1 MGSLMPCS
9 PLQFIASSSLP
20 IMVAIVSVLLV
31 GAILWVAHRRNRED
45 EAKARGAPQNP
56 KDIKIDEVTGG
67 TSSSRAG
74 RHGKPGASAGTD
86 SKPKTAEQIFKEA
99 FPELKVAPVPL
110 PSVPFSIRVK
120 EIDAATLKD
129 GRSRPCLRVEVSGSV
144 PLDSASELT
153 LLLTVEDLTSSTTQ
167 HVFATVDTLQDE
179 RTGLFVDRARLG
191 KIDPPGLRHTG
202 WREIALI
209 PTSFLQAPRSGRRR
223 LRFSCIG
230 VPSANSD
237 VSVIDP
243 VLRSRIYCT
252 AIAEV
257 EAELPVKGYLE
268 EADDREQ
275 AAGMILCVAWGFAHA
290 LGAPV
295 KKAGPVLSA
304 WSAQAPSLI
313 GGSAGMPSASLSRIL
328 DGADKLGQSG
338 GIGYLGACG
347 MIAKSHVPEAPL
359 MAFDLCC
366 RVARA
371 CVSTA
376 EEAYALLRDGAL
388 AMGVSTDEFA
398 RLMSTHLSGVSQVT
412 DEELVGL
419 DPSWPK
425 EQIGKFLR
433 EQFGK
438 WNARSGSAAS
448 SAERQK
454 IAVRLNTIAKLRQK
468 YR

>member
-1 MGSLMPCS
+1 MGPLMPCS

-20 IMVAIVSVLLV
+20 IMVAIGAVLFV
-31 GAILWVAHRRNRED
+31 AVILWIADRRNRER
-45 EAKARGAPQNP
+45 EAKSRATPRKS
-56 KDIKIDEVTGG
+56 KDIRIDEVTPGA
-67 TSSSRAG
+67 SAARG
-74 RHGKPGASAGTD
+74 RSHGKPGASAGGD

-110 PSVPFSIRVK
+110 PPVPFSIRVT

-129 GRSRPCLRVEVSGSV
+129 GRSRPCLRVEVCGSV

-153 LLLTVEDLTSSTTQ
+153 LLLTVEDLTASTTQ

-179 RTGLFVDRARLG
+179 RTGLFVERAKLG
-191 KIDPPGLRHTG
+191 KIDPPGLRHSG

-230 VPSANSD
+230 VPSANSS

-243 VLRSRIYCT
+243 LLRSTIHCT
-252 AIAEV
+252 SMAEV

-268 EADDREQ
+268 DDDDREQ
-275 AAGMILCVAWGFAHA
+275 AAGMVLCVAWGFAHA
-290 LGAPV
+290 HGAPV
-295 KKAGPVLSA
+295 SKAAPVMSA
-304 WSAQAPSLI
+304 WSAQAPSLLC
-313 GGSAGMPSASLSRIL
+313 GTTGQPSASLARIL
-328 DGADKLGQSG
+328 DGADKLGLFG
-338 GIGYLGACG
+338 GIGYLEACA
-347 MIAKSHVPEAPL
+347 MLARSHVPEAPL
-359 MAFDLCC
+359 MAFELCC
-366 RVARA
+366 KVAK
-371 CVSTA
+371 TA
-376 EEAYALLRDGAL
+376 GSAADDAYSLLRDGAL

-398 RLMSTHLSGVSQVT
+398 RLIQTHLGGVSQAT

-419 DPSWPK
+419 DPSWSK

-438 WNARSGSAAS
+438 WNARSGGVS
-448 SAERQK
+448 SYAERQK
-454 IAVRLNTIAKLRQK
+454 IAIRLNTIAKLRQK